1 MNGKSRCTASRKGD
15 DRKSCILEY
24 VLSEGIL
31 DREFIILLSLFCPLP
46 YKRSTGVKLGK
57 KRNIKH
63 FTAQPDFTIRIRNI
77 SAAEAV
83 TAQQTFHLLIKVN
96 TLNMNK
102 IRKTTIGD
110 GFDTIPSK
118 IKFFQPPKTTKTGWI
133 QLGEIIITK
142 I

>member
-1 MNGKSRCTASRKGD
+1 
-15 DRKSCILEY
+15 
-24 VLSEGIL
+24 
-31 DREFIILLSLFCPLP
+31 
-46 YKRSTGVKLGK
+46 
-57 KRNIKH
+57 
-63 FTAQPDFTIRIRNI
+63 
-77 SAAEAV
+77 
-83 TAQQTFHLLIKVN
+83 VN